1 MDTFVDSSWYFLRF
15 ADPHNPD
22 EPFRTDL
29 ANHWMPVDQYTG
41 GVEHAILHLMYSRF
55 VTKVLADEGMVKA
68 QEPFMRL
75 FTQGMITKDGAKMS
89 KSKGNVVPVDEMVD
103 RFGADT
109 GRLFVLFI
117 GPPDE
122 DAEWS
127 DRGAE
132 GMFRFLNRVWR
143 LFEGNV
149 TVSSGA
155 ADDRPPGDFSPADR
169 DLMRK
174 VHLTIRKVTDD
185 IDRFHFNTAV
195 SAIMEL
201 ANAMQSYRE
210 AHGTQ
215 TAAYSE
221 AAGTILLLL
230 APMAPHITAELWESA
245 GGEGDLH
252 RQPWP
257 AFNADLAASEV
268 VEVAVQVNGK
278 VRDRLTLPAD
288 VSEDEAI
295 KAALASARVQA
306 MLDGKQVRNA
316 RYVPGRLVS
325 LVI

>member
-1 MDTFVDSSWYFLRF
+1 
-15 ADPHNPD
+15 
-22 EPFRTDL
+22 
-29 ANHWMPVDQYTG
+29 
-41 GVEHAILHLMYSRF
+41 
-55 VTKVLADEGMVKA
+55 
-68 QEPFMRL
+68 
-75 FTQGMITKDGAKMS
+75 
-89 KSKGNVVPVDEMVD
+89 
-103 RFGADT
+103 
-109 GRLFVLFI
+109 
-117 GPPDE
+117 
-122 DAEWS
+122 
-127 DRGAE
+127 
-132 GMFRFLNRVWR
+132 
-143 LFEGNV
+143 V

-155 ADDRPPGDFSPADR
+155 ADNRPAGDFTPADR

-230 APMAPHITAELWESA
+230 APMAPHISAELWDAS

-257 AFNADLAASEV
+257 SFNADLAASDV

-295 KAALASARVQA
+295 KAALGSERVQA